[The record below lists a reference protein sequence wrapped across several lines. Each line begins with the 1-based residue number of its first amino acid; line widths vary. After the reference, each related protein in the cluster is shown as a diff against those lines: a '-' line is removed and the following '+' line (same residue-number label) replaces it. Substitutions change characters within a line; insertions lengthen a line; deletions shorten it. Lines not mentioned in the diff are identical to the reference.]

1 MNFTPTIP
9 SILFGRKSRSR
20 KNVLNLI
27 ASVFEDSRVRPAK
40 QKQENHNTT
49 PHNNHTETGERNM
62 KKDYTHIIIV
72 LDASGSMSSIQ
83 DDIKGSFNEF
93 LKQQRE
99 AEGQTIFDLF
109 QFSDEVHRLVRGAN
123 LADFHD
129 DLMSRYSC
137 SGCTALNDAVC
148 TAIDTVGQEFA
159 NMPETERPEHVLC
172 VIITDG
178 LENASR
184 EYTAKDVK
192 DRIKCQKEVYSWNFE
207 FLAANQDAFE
217 SGRDLGLDR
226 ESCMNFV
233 TDRVGVQ
240 KMCMMLSSNVNSLR
254 SGKKRGRK

>member
-1 MNFTPTIP
+1 
-9 SILFGRKSRSR
+9 
-20 KNVLNLI
+20 
-27 ASVFEDSRVRPAK
+27 
-40 QKQENHNTT
+40 
-49 PHNNHTETGERNM
+49 M

-129 DLMSRYSC
+129 DLMGRYHC

-148 TAIDTVGQEFA
+148 TAIDTVGQDFA

-178 LENASR
+178 KENASR
-184 EYTAKDVK
+184 EFTTNDVK
-192 DRIKCQKEVYSWNFE
+192 TRIKHQKEVYSWNFE

-217 SGRDLGLDR
+217 SGRTLGLDR
-226 ESCMNFV
+226 KSCMNFV
-233 TDRVGVQ
+233 ADSGGVRD
-240 KMCMMLSSNVNSLR
+240 MCMFLCNNVDELR
-254 SGKKRGRK
+254 SGPKGEKK